1 MNDKSFQIIDENG
14 NLINCEIICI
24 VPNEEDSTS
33 SYIVYTDFK
42 TENGYKL
49 LCGELKETD
58 GSYTINKITD
68 DTIIDLLKDK
78 AELRFKREA
87 DAEVVINFLEEF
99 ETS

>member
-68 DTIIDLLKDK
+68 DTIIDLLKEHLSEEM
-78 AELRFKREA
+78 AELIDSYK
-87 DAEVVINFLEEF
+87 DGVEVE
-99 ETS
+99 